1 MSLTLCLFISGLI
14 SQIVVSTGNFL
25 LIIFG
30 ILALW
35 LGTILLIIYQRNQEK
50 KKYLEILERFLRE
63 KDQTHDALKH
73 SEEKYHKLIANMNE
87 GLILTNE
94 NNQIVFANSTACN
107 ILGQHRENLYGKSFL
122 DFVLAAEDRQNLGL
136 GGENNSGMPHREEVQ
151 LGRGSGETIWASL
164 SISYPKNN
172 KEEPSGA
179 ILVLSDITDK
189 KIAEEKLHKLT
200 TSLNQKIKQLNCL
213 FDISDITGVPG
224 ITFEGILKR
233 TLDIIPYGLKY
244 SHDTWVEIVF
254 QKKRY
259 ASKNFRE
266 TKWTYTSPIKAKKQ
280 KLGYIRV
287 GYLEEKPI
295 IKKDPFHIN
304 EKILVK
310 NIAEK
315 LGQIIEVKN
324 MEKALEEAEKKL
336 DELQNQQKQHD
347 KKYQFR
353 KISG

>member
-1 MSLTLCLFISGLI
+1 MITGII
-14 SQIVVSTGNFL
+14 SQIAISASNFL

-30 ILALW
+30 ILLLW
-35 LGTILLIIYQRNQEK
+35 FGTILLIIYQRNQEK

-73 SEEKYHKLIANMNE
+73 SEERYHKLIANMNE

-94 NNQIVFANSTACN
+94 NNQIVFANTTACN
-107 ILGQHRENLYGKSFL
+107 ILGHHRENIYGKSFL
-122 DFVLAAEDRQNLGL
+122 DFVLAAEDRQNLGFDRQNP
-136 GGENNSGMPHREEVQ
+136 GGLPHKEEVQ
-151 LGRGSGETIWASL
+151 LGRGDGETIWASL
-164 SISYPKNN
+164 SISYPRKN
-172 KEEPSGA
+172 KEETSGA
-179 ILVLSDITDK
+179 IMVLSDITDK
-189 KIAEEKLHKLT
+189 KNAEEKLHKLT
-200 TSLNQKIKQLNCL
+200 SSLNQKIKQLNCL

-244 SHDTWVEIVF
+244 SHDTWVEIVY

-259 ASKNFRE
+259 ATKNFRE

-304 EKILVK
+304 EKILIK

-315 LGQIIEVKN
+315 LGQIIEVKI
-324 MEKALEEAEKKL
+324 MEKALEEAGKKL
-336 DELQNQQKQHD
+336 EEVYKKQKQYD
-347 KKYQFR
+347 EK
-353 KISG
+353 